1 MIVMFYGKYKK
12 ISFDFKKLMS
22 RMKNVSLGN
31 VNNINGVV
39 TKACDLI
46 IVNFPNGM
54 SYHGINKGQSIPS
67 WMQLKADEWWKTL
80 FDLLDSIFLSIG
92 CTLITCNAKMARLQ
106 KKL

>member
-1 MIVMFYGKYKK
+1 
-12 ISFDFKKLMS
+12 MS
-22 RMKNVSLGN
+22 WMKDVSLEEIN
-31 VNNINGVV
+31 KVNRIVA
-39 TKACDLI
+39 KACVDLI
-46 IVNFPNGM
+46 IVEILDRM
-54 SYHGINKGQSIPS
+54 LVHDINKGQSIPS